1 MAMPAAEPSERADAG
16 RTQGRV
22 PDFFI
27 VGHHKSGT
35 TALYEMLRPHP
46 QIFMPEMKEPEFF
59 GIVQSRRL
67 QSRSAP
73 SAQSSPTAPVVLSAP
88 STSSAAPSSRA
99 RTYLDTRPQ
108 TYAEYLALFDPAQP
122 DQLAGEASP
131 SYLWSSE
138 AARLIAEVQP
148 DARIIAILREPAS
161 FLRSLH
167 LQMLR
172 DHVQSEPDLGR
183 AIAGEGRAAREG
195 ARALQYTDRVRY
207 VEQLRRYHD
216 VFAPEQ
222 VLVLIYDDFRADNEG
237 TVRTVLRFL
246 DVDPGVPIE
255 PVDVNPTIA
264 ARSRAL
270 DRRVRALRA
279 GRGPLSRGVKS
290 TLEALMPERAR
301 REVVR
306 KFQRNVVYGSAPP
319 PDENLMVELRRRFE
333 GEVVALGEY
342 LKRDLVGLW
351 GYDSLD

>member
-1 MAMPAAEPSERADAG
+1 MAMARAESSERAEVG
-16 RTQGRV
+16 RTRGRV
-22 PDFFI
+22 PDFFV
-27 VGHHKSGT
+27 VGHHKCGT
-35 TALYEMLRPHP
+35 TALYEMLRRHP
-46 QIFMPEMKEPEFF
+46 LIFMPEMKEPEFF
-59 GIVQSRRL
+59 GIVQSRRM
-67 QSRSAP
+67 QARPAP
-73 SAQSSPTAPVVLSAP
+73 SNHRP
-88 STSSAAPSSRA
+88 

-108 TYAEYLALFDPAQP
+108 TYAEYLALFDPARP

-148 DARIIAILREPAS
+148 DARIIAILREPAG

-255 PVDVNPTIA
+255 PVDANPTVA
-264 ARSRAL
+264 ARSLAL

-290 TLEALMPERAR
+290 TFKALTPERAQ

-319 PDENLMVELRRRFE
+319 PDERLMAELRRRFA

-342 LKRDLVGLW
+342 LDRDLVGLW
-351 GYDSLD
+351 GYDGLG